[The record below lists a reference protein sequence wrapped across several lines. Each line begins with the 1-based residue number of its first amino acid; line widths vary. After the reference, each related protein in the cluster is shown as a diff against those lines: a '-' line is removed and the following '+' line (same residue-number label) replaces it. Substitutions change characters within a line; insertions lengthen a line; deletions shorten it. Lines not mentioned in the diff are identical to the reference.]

1 VTSRAA
7 RFLAWVMIAL
17 VFNVSLG
24 EVCLAGG
31 VPPARPDSSTPS
43 AKQRPIGPPERPM
56 SVGLPPATISRTP
69 VRIVDKDLEQAKKS
83 RRPSSGTPIYKNKR
97 LWAAAGA
104 AILTAAIVVVAGGRG
119 GKEKAAPDLPDFP
132 GPPD

>member
-1 VTSRAA
+1 
-7 RFLAWVMIAL
+7 MIAL

-31 VPPARPDSSTPS
+31 VPPARPDSSAPS
-43 AKQRPIGPPERPM
+43 AKQRPIGPPERPL
-56 SVGLPPATISRTP
+56 SEGLRPATMSHAP
-69 VRIVDKDLEQAKKS
+69 VRIVDKDLEPAKKGK
-83 RRPSSGTPIYKNKR
+83 RPDSGTPIYKSKR

-119 GKEKAAPDLPDFP
+119 GKEKAPPDLPDFP